1 MSSLPALSCEAM
13 QAPSKRWML
22 RDVAMTPI
30 SLVHF
35 QLQRDML
42 QEEAMS
48 EKCPIVSVMV
58 NIKICTKRIGKD
70 LPSVPVCALVKWKQ
84 EGVSV
89 ARHNISLQ
97 RTARPG
103 FHGMRIGT
111 SALGRRPKSEILQ
124 ELAL

>member
-35 QLQRDML
+35 SLQTDML

-48 EKCPIVSVMV
+48 EKCPIIVSVMV

-70 LPSVPVCALVKWKQ
+70 LPSVPVCAESNWKQ

-103 FHGMRIGT
+103 FHGISIGI
-111 SALGRRPKSEILQ
+111 SALGRRPRSEIL
-124 ELAL
+124 

>member
-35 QLQRDML
+35 PLQRAML

-58 NIKICTKRIGKD
+58 NIKICTKRIGKGKD
-70 LPSVPVCALVKWKQ
+70 LPSVPVCAESKWKQ

-111 SALGRRPKSEILQ
+111 SALGRRPRSEIL
-124 ELAL
+124 